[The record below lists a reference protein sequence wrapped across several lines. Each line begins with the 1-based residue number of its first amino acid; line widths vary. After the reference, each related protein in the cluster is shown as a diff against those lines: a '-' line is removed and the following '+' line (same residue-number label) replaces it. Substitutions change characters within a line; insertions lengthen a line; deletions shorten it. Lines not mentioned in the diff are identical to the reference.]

1 MRKTADFSSKTPFI
15 NFNFNVFGKG
25 EAISNTMKLDDLQE
39 HGQKIGREH
48 DNDNDNGK
56 AEKSNADCAV
66 NTGEGDVYL
75 LRAAAKG
82 DTDAFDTLVRH
93 YEKFVYN
100 IAYMSLRDKQD
111 ALDVSQETF
120 IKLWRFAS
128 TYRGDC
134 SVSSWIFSI
143 TRNNCADF
151 ARKRHGKTTIS
162 LTQRQD
168 DDSERET
175 EIPED
180 DITSLPEYEVERRE
194 LAQAVRAA
202 IMRLP
207 DDHREVI
214 ILRDLNQLTYAEIA
228 DILGINEG
236 TVKSRLSRARQNLKK
251 ILENGNFSQ

>member
-1 MRKTADFSSKTPFI
+1 
-15 NFNFNVFGKG
+15 
-25 EAISNTMKLDDLQE
+25 MKLNDLQE
-39 HGQKIGREH
+39 HGHKIGREH
-48 DNDNDNGK
+48 DIDNNI

-66 NTGEGDVYL
+66 NTNEGDVYL

-82 DTDAFDTLVRH
+82 DADAFSTLVRR
-93 YEKFVYN
+93 YEKYVYN

-128 TYRGDC
+128 AYRGDC
-134 SVSSWIFSI
+134 SVSSWIFRI

-168 DDSERET
+168 DDDDRET

-180 DITSLPEYEVERRE
+180 DITSLPECEVERRE
-194 LAQAVRAA
+194 LAHAVRAA

-228 DILGINEG
+228 DVLGINEG

-251 ILENGNFSQ
+251 LLEDGTFRNYITSNNMSE

>member
-1 MRKTADFSSKTPFI
+1 
-15 NFNFNVFGKG
+15 
-25 EAISNTMKLDDLQE
+25 MKLNDLQE
-39 HGQKIGREH
+39 HGHKIGREH
-48 DNDNDNGK
+48 DIDNNI

-66 NTGEGDVYL
+66 NTNEGDVYL

-82 DTDAFDTLVRH
+82 DADAFSTLVRR
-93 YEKFVYN
+93 YEKYVYN

-128 TYRGDC
+128 AYRGDC
-134 SVSSWIFSI
+134 SVSSWIFRI

-168 DDSERET
+168 DDDDRET

-180 DITSLPEYEVERRE
+180 DITSLPECEVERRE
-194 LAQAVRAA
+194 LAHAVRAA

-214 ILRDLNQLTYAEIA
+214 ILRDSTSLHMP
-228 DILGINEG
+228 
-236 TVKSRLSRARQNLKK
+236 R
-251 ILENGNFSQ
+251 